1 MLLFFAKSIQWKVAD
16 AKEDDQM
23 IKINLQ
29 RFAEGDPDVN
39 KPAEKSY
46 SEQYVKD
53 LRDECKEHRTARK
66 AAEQA
71 AEQWKSTAAKI
82 IGAAEGKDITE
93 SDIAAYQA
101 DNTRKLAEAGAKAN
115 ERLILAEIR
124 SQQGINHK
132 LAERLIDRTKL
143 TISDDGKVQ
152 GLAEA
157 LDALAADIPEIKTT
171 ATGSGANPANAS
183 ANLPKLD
190 ALKTSHADALKNGR
204 TAEAIALKSQIFEIE
219 KGG

>member
-39 KPAEKSY
+39 KPAEKTY

-71 AEQWKSTAAKI
+71 AEQWKKTAAKI
-82 IGAAEGKDITE
+82 IGAAEDKDITE

-101 DNTRKLAEAGAKAN
+101 DNTRKLASACAVFSASSFGRFA
-115 ERLILAEIR
+115 
-124 SQQGINHK
+124 
-132 LAERLIDRTKL
+132 
-143 TISDDGKVQ
+143 
-152 GLAEA
+152 
-157 LDALAADIPEIKTT
+157 DALAGFAPLPVAVVLI
-171 ATGSGANPANAS
+171 SGMSAANAS
-183 ANLPKLD
+183 SASMSPCTFPSSDIVSFVRSISLSASLWLIPC
-190 ALKTSHADALKNGR
+190 
-204 TAEAIALKSQIFEIE
+204 
-219 KGG
+219 